1 MKLEQWV
8 DCNKFNYHNRK
19 KKKNLPSEDTSTYRY
34 DLKLGELQFY
44 RGTSGGK
51 LELLLNR
58 VIDFCEIKL
67 VNLHHVKIK
76 NKRYLVISKPVIE
89 LNAYVL
95 RKEKMNKYQE
105 STASSDWNLVRV
117 LT

>member
-1 MKLEQWV
+1 MISSQE
-8 DCNKFNYHNRK
+8 
-19 KKKNLPSEDTSTYRY
+19 
-34 DLKLGELQFY
+34 ELQFY

-51 LELLLNR
+51 PELLLYQ

-67 VNLHHVKIK
+67 VNLCHVKIE
-76 NKRYLVISKPVIE
+76 NKPYLVISKPVIE

-95 RKEKMNKYQE
+95 RKGKMNKYQE
-105 STASSDWNLVRV
+105 STAASAWNLVRI